1 MYVIIQWLLRADVE
15 RTSLLADEALLTSFL
30 HHDKPLS
37 ELPEELAGVNLEV
50 ALAECFERM
59 ETAGADNID
68 GVLNLFVNV
77 TDQIVAYFLSGVATA
92 EARATKILTGLGFD
106 EGMILSTP
114 TQALS
119 GGWAMRAAL
128 AAALFVTPDL
138 LLLDEVRC
146 VVTDAI

>member
-59 ETAGADNID
+59 ETAGAYCLD
-68 GVLNLFVNV
+68 GFLN
-77 TDQIVAYFLSGVATA
+77 FL
-92 EARATKILTGLGFD
+92 
-106 EGMILSTP
+106 
-114 TQALS
+114 
-119 GGWAMRAAL
+119 
-128 AAALFVTPDL
+128 
-138 LLLDEVRC
+138 
-146 VVTDAI
+146 